1 MSGWALEQN
10 RKEQARLQA
19 ELQRLKEQAEQK
31 QREVQKTQQQE
42 RHLQLRR
49 QAERAVA
56 HWMRSFERQTT
67 AMNGLIHAQVKSYW
81 QNRVEAM
88 VHERLQE
95 IEQLRSQTQ
104 FSADDK
110 KALLVRLREE
120 ALAIERTLVTLH

>member
-1 MSGWALEQN
+1 
-10 RKEQARLQA
+10 
-19 ELQRLKEQAEQK
+19 
-31 QREVQKTQQQE
+31 
-42 RHLQLRR
+42 
-49 QAERAVA
+49 
-56 HWMRSFERQTT
+56 MRSFERQTT
-67 AMNGLIHAQVKSYW
+67 AMNGLHAQVMSYW

>member
-1 MSGWALEQN
+1 
-10 RKEQARLQA
+10 
-19 ELQRLKEQAEQK
+19 
-31 QREVQKTQQQE
+31 
-42 RHLQLRR
+42 
-49 QAERAVA
+49 
-56 HWMRSFERQTT
+56 MRSFERQTT